1 MHGLVKIILLMKLII
16 SNEEEGLI
24 YFAMSYYSSGECK
37 VYIMREVYEVGTDR
51 STKSCSEF

>member
-1 MHGLVKIILLMKLII
+1 MKLII